1 VQFCIT
7 PLKAL
12 GSVDQ
17 HSVLQL
23 FLDGKKDKFFTFLTT
38 DNQNKGDRLKVPDYL
53 EDDFAYLSNNK
64 LGDVIYANQEATIKT
79 IKNKNRLVRRF
90 NIEELNEYSLG
101 QLMMYFML
109 ETIFYAKIINIDPFD
124 QPAVEEGKIYAKEML
139 GKNLLAN

>member
-1 VQFCIT
+1 ME
-7 PLKAL
+7 
-12 GSVDQ
+12 
-17 HSVLQL
+17 
-23 FLDGKKDKFFTFLTT
+23 KKISFFTFLTT
-38 DNQNKGDRLKVPDYL
+38 DNQNKGDRLKAPDYL